1 MRSPLIL
8 WSIARV
14 PSSRALP
21 SFPIT
26 APPPVCV
33 PDVIGASAVR
43 IQNGKKITYRQTAA
57 TSAVCLFFYFGV
69 VSTQIGVPSAADTH
83 TGRGAVLGK
92 LEGSPAPRHSR
103 KIDLEETF
111 TYADIQTKGIGQS
124 THP

>member
-8 WSIARV
+8 WSIAGV

-21 SFPIT
+21 CFPIT

-69 VSTQIGVPSAADTH
+69 VSTQLVFRVQPTRTQVEAQYWGNSKVAQLQGT
-83 TGRGAVLGK
+83 
-92 LEGSPAPRHSR
+92 PARLIWRRHSH
-103 KIDLEETF
+103 TQ
-111 TYADIQTKGIGQS
+111 TYKQKE
-124 THP
+124 